1 MDLNSDIPINWSKRG
16 SVFLQIIRFVCSL
29 LLEYFKRCCVFL
41 LVYKLAPLFLVRS
54 SVAKNKDLEFRKE
67 FRRTQSMEY
76 LTSNKNLVNSVA
88 IRSFEWLRGE
98 A

>member
-1 MDLNSDIPINWSKRG
+1 MSRAG
-16 SVFLQIIRFVCSL
+16 
-29 LLEYFKRCCVFL
+29 Y
-41 LVYKLAPLFLVRS
+41 LFS
-54 SVAKNKDLEFRKE
+54 QKQYIAKNKDLEFRKE

-88 IRSFEWLRGE
+88 IRSFEWLKGE